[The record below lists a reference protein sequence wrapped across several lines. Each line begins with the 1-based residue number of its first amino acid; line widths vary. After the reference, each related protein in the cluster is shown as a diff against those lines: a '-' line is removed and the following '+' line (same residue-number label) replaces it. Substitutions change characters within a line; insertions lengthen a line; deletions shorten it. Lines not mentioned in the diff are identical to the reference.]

1 MGILRDLKQENES
14 GDHTVQRS
22 LKLKVVG
29 LKAAAPVQELMG
41 PGPCR
46 YLPACFLMPP
56 GPQAAAITRLPATLN
71 VLGIFMP
78 PCFCTHRYCFLEC
91 SSSTSNCPTLTHPPR
106 STHLYYPFSMKS
118 TPQLYPTLEPFHGS
132 EGLPVS
138 GWEFSNFVCLE
149 SRGIMRMF
157 RTEK

>member
-1 MGILRDLKQENES
+1 M
-14 GDHTVQRS
+14 
-22 LKLKVVG
+22 
-29 LKAAAPVQELMG
+29 
-41 PGPCR
+41 
-46 YLPACFLMPP
+46 
-56 GPQAAAITRLPATLN
+56 PQAEGGGAESCCPSPGTDGAWPLSVSPSLFPDASRAPGCSHTRLPATLN

-91 SSSTSNCPTLTHPPR
+91 SHSTSNCPTLTHPPR